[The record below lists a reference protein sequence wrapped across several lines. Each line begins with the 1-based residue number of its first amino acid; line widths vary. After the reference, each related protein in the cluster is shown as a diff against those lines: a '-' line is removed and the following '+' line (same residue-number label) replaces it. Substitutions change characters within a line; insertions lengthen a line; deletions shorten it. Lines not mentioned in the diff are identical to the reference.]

1 MASRRGSP
9 NTSKWSIISLTPSR
23 SSSQNKNGPSAGPVL
38 GVRPT
43 RLRRER
49 RAASTTRLRAGV
61 LEREPS
67 CQPLL
72 HVVERRA
79 VEVQVALLVHDDLD
93 AVDLELLVVRP
104 DLAVELQRVREPR
117 APPALDAHPQEDSVG
132 QTLGPLELPHLL
144 GRGFGQRH
152 RHTAPPALYVED
164 AAAAPSLIHFVL

>member
-9 NTSKWSIISLTPSR
+9 NTSKWSIPLTPSGSR
-23 SSSQNKNGPSAGPVL
+23 RQNKNGPSAGPFSV
-38 GVRPT
+38 VRPT

-49 RAASTTRLRAGV
+49 RAASTARLCAGV
-61 LEREPS
+61 LERESPR
-67 CQPLL
+67 QPLL
-72 HVVERRA
+72 HVVECRA

-93 AVDLELLVVRP
+93 AVDLELFVVRP
-104 DLAVELQRVREPR
+104 DLAVELERVREPR
-117 APPALDAHPQEDSVG
+117 ASPTLDAHPQEDGVG

-152 RHTAPPALYVED
+152 RHTAPPVLYVED